1 MILNFMPK
9 SVLSKENA
17 DRLRELTGTKI
28 IDVDDL
34 NDHVD
39 ILDQVEGIIPA
50 WRLKEEEMAQLKN
63 LKWVQSFSAGVN
75 TYPLKAM
82 KDRGILL
89 TNTSG
94 VHAAPMSD
102 HIMGMVLA
110 FSRSLLQCIR
120 FQKEKRWEVDYPL
133 DELGGKEMLIIGAG
147 HIGRVLAKKAKAFD
161 MKVIGLKRT
170 VEELEYFDEVRS
182 LDRLEESMA
191 TADYVVILA
200 PLTKD
205 TRGLIGEKEL
215 KAMKEDAILI
225 NLARGPL
232 VDENALIEALKEKRI
247 RGAGLDVFS
256 REPLREES
264 PLWDL
269 DNVILSPHLGGVST
283 QYVPRTVEFIAENI
297 RRFEEGEKL
306 QNIVDLDL
314 GY

>member
-1 MILNFMPK
+1 MPK

-39 ILDQVEGIIPA
+39 ILDQVEGIIPP

-170 VEELEYFDEVRS
+170 VEELEYFDKVRS

-269 DNVILSPHLGGVST
+269 DNVILSPHLGGVSA

-297 RRFEEGEKL
+297 RRFEKGEKL